1 MSLQSSLD
9 DSLRTTAA
17 AIFQP
22 DEAAM
27 FLEEL
32 ELVRT
37 RTNLFYSDIPERI
50 RSAYRHRNSTRA
62 AYPHRNSTPKKTP
75 AKPRKAAVWIGPRT
89 RYVLA
94 MRSKAYRVIGGIL
107 RTGYLKMETG
117 FYEKHSKG
125 YHPWHYIWTCN
136 HTTDSS
142 KFWIIA
148 TNSKK
153 RLLVWQL
160 SSTHEM
166 PDGIVSWSR
175 RMC

>member
-22 DEAAM
+22 DEAMM

-32 ELVRT
+32 ELIRT

-62 AYPHRNSTPKKTP
+62 AYPHRNSTSKKT
-75 AKPRKAAVWIGPRT
+75 RKTAVYIGPRT
-89 RYVLA
+89 RYVLVR
-94 MRSKAYRVIGGIL
+94 RSIAYRVIGGIL
-107 RTGYLKMETG
+107 RTGYLKADTG
-117 FYEKHSKG
+117 FYEKHSTG
-125 YHPWHYIWTCN
+125 HHPWHYIWTCN

-142 KFWIIA
+142 KFWIVA
-148 TNSKK
+148 TNVES
-153 RLLVWQL
+153 RRNVSEPRW
-160 SSTHEM
+160 T
-166 PDGIVSWSR
+166 PDLPVGLVSWSR
-175 RMC
+175 NL